1 MNMSKK
7 FLQTSA
13 ITLGLGLAI
22 ASATTLCSSAA
33 KALTLDL
40 GEDVYGLLDNGG
52 VNVLINDKDETIYA
66 DYKNISKSLVTFKP
80 ANGGF
85 GNITWKEM
93 LEQVHHWGI
102 EISTDLT
109 DDFGTEHVNFKV
121 SPGDLRIK
129 GVDNETVNDVLNKL
143 TLTLENCNAKT
154 LTNSTFKELN
164 CTIKGSIAQ

>member
-13 ITLGLGLAI
+13 ITLGLALAI
-22 ASATTLCSSAA
+22 ASATTLCGSAA
-33 KALTLDL
+33 EALTLDL
-40 GEDVYGLLDNGG
+40 GDEVYGLLDNGG
-52 VNVLINDKDETIYA
+52 AHVSINNQGETILS
-66 DYKNISKSLVTFKP
+66 DYQNVSSSSVKFKP
-80 ANGGF
+80 AESRF

-93 LEQVHHWGI
+93 LEQVHHWGV